1 LNIHEVTACAPAV
14 GDEQGEAGLA
24 LRAPSNLYELLGVDD
39 NADSEP

>member
-1 LNIHEVTACAPAV
+1 MDIHEVTACAPAV
-14 GDEQGEAGLA
+14 GDEGEAGLA